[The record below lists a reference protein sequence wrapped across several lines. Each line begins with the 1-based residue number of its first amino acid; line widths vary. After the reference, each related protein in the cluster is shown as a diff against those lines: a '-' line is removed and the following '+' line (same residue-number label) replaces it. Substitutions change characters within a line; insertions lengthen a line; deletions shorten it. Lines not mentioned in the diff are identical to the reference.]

1 MKRALVMTLLLTSTV
16 AWSADE
22 HDMYWAQG
30 SMGCSTFVE
39 RQKYETKAIEDRAW
53 ISGYLAAYNRLM
65 PDTYDVLG
73 DSDMKGATV
82 WLENYCKEYPL
93 KGLAEGMADL
103 TTKLYPRRHKTK
115 KEAELSV
122 R

>member
-1 MKRALVMTLLLTSTV
+1 MKYALVMTLLLTSTV

-30 SMGCSTFVE
+30 SMACGTFVE
-39 RQKYETKAIEDRAW
+39 RQKYDAKAVEDRAW
-53 ISGYLAAYNRLM
+53 ISGYLAAYNRLV
-65 PDTYDVLG
+65 PNTYDILG
-73 DSDMKGATV
+73 NSDMKSATA

-93 KGLAEGMADL
+93 KVLAEGMADL

-115 KEAELSV
+115 KEAEL
-122 R
+122 RQR